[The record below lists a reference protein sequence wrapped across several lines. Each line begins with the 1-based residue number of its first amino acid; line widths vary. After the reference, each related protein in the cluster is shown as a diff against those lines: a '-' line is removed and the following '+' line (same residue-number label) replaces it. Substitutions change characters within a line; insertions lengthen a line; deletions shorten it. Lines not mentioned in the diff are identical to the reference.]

1 MSTDDWS
8 NMADEEWADRLRQS
22 IEQARAASA
31 ARMDLSD
38 DLLAS
43 DQRIDELEAEVESI
57 DDPVAR
63 DRQHALVLQLRLNN
77 KLGET
82 DNYLLEQ
89 IVQLQEAVVVLA
101 DRVRRLQAELRG
113 RSA

>member
-8 NMADEEWADRLRQS
+8 NIGDEEWADRLKQS

-31 ARMDLSD
+31 ARMELTD
-38 DLLAS
+38 DLLAT
-43 DQRIDELEAEVESI
+43 DQQIDRMEAEVEQI
-57 DDPVAR
+57 EDPAAR
-63 DRQHALVLQLRLNN
+63 DRQHALVLQARLNN

-89 IVQLQEAVVVLA
+89 IVTLQEAVVVLA
-101 DRVRRLQAELRG
+101 DRVRELQRVA
-113 RSA
+113 RSGS

>member
-8 NMADEEWADRLRQS
+8 NIGDEEWADRLKQS
-22 IEQARAASA
+22 IEQTRAASA
-31 ARMDLSD
+31 GRMELTG

-43 DQRIDELEAEVESI
+43 DERIDEMEAEVEQI
-57 DDPVAR
+57 EDPMAR
-63 DRQHALVLQLRLNN
+63 DRQHAMVLQARLNN

-89 IVQLQEAVVVLA
+89 IVTLQEAVVVLA
-101 DRVRRLQAELRG
+101 DRVRELQ
-113 RSA
+113 RSARSGP

>member
-8 NMADEEWADRLRQS
+8 NIGDEEWADRLTQS

-31 ARMDLSD
+31 ARMELTD
-38 DLLAS
+38 DLLSS
-43 DQRIDELEAEVESI
+43 DQRIDEMETEVEQI

-63 DRQHALVLQLRLNN
+63 DRQHALVLQARLNN

-82 DNYLLEQ
+82 DTYLLEQ
-89 IVQLQEAVVVLA
+89 IVTLQEAVVVLA
-101 DRVRRLQAELRG
+101 DRVRQLQRFASSG
-113 RSA
+113 S